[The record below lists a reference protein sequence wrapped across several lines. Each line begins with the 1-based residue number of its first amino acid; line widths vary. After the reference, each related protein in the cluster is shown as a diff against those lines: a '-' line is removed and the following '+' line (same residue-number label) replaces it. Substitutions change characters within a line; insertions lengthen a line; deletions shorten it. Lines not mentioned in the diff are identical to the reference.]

1 MQSNVEISV
10 VVPVYRSAKTL
21 GLFTDRVMA
30 SLPAIAD
37 RFELIFVDDSSP
49 DNSWEVLSNLQA
61 QFPSFI
67 TAVRLMRNFGQ
78 HNALMAGFHR
88 AKGDIV
94 VTLDDDLQ
102 HPPEEI
108 PKLVTAL
115 RAGELDL
122 VYGAYGQKQ
131 HATWRNFGSTLA
143 IKFFQFVF
151 QVSVKPTAFRAIR
164 REVITSILPYQRNFT
179 VVDGLL
185 AWSTQRIGAVDVEHH
200 PRAVGRSGYSIRKL
214 VLQSI
219 NVLTNFSL
227 APLQVVS
234 AMGLLTSVAGL
245 LLATYY
251 LFLYFT
257 SALGVP
263 GYGSLIVTILVT
275 SGLQLLSLGV
285 IGEYLG
291 RVLLNINMKPQYV
304 ERTVLSARTH
314 DRSESANVCAPR
326 ET

>member
-1 MQSNVEISV
+1 MQSNIEISV

-30 SLPAIAD
+30 GLPAIAD
-37 RFELIFVDDSSP
+37 QFELIFVDDCSP

-61 QFPSFI
+61 QFPSLI

-108 PKLVTAL
+108 AKLVTAL
-115 RAGELDL
+115 RVGELDL

-131 HATWRNFGSTLA
+131 HANWRNLGSMLA

-214 VLQSI
+214 VLQSV

-245 LLATYY
+245 LLASYY

-304 ERTVLSARTH
+304 ERTVLPARTL
-314 DRSESANVCAPR
+314 DRSEPVNVRASW
-326 ET
+326 EA